1 MSKRMVTGLDGARVP
16 AVLDRMACGGVP
28 YFDVD
33 SGCAYR
39 CDTCGA
45 VLGSI
50 AQSPTCIEMND
61 DEENRKTEWKMLAG
75 EL

>member
-1 MSKRMVTGLDGARVP
+1 MPIAIDGSKVP
-16 AVLDRMACGGVP
+16 AKLDRMACGGVP
-28 YFDVD
+28 LFDYG

-39 CDTCGA
+39 CDTCYA

-50 AQSPTCIEMND
+50 AQPQQCIDINN

-75 EL
+75 KL

>member
-1 MSKRMVTGLDGARVP
+1 MPIAIDGSKAP
-16 AVLDRMACGGVP
+16 YKLDRMACGGVP
-28 YFDVD
+28 YFDD
-33 SGCAYR
+33 GSGCAYR

-50 AQSPTCIEMND
+50 AQPQQCIDINN

-75 EL
+75 KL